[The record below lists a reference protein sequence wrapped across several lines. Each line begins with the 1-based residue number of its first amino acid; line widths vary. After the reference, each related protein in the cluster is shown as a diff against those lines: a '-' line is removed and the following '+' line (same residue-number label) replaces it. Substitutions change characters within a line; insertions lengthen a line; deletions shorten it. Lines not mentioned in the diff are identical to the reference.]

1 MKKLMFIII
10 FLLGFTITA
19 FASVESEIEEIK
31 DIYDS
36 SGEITDAVN
45 GGFSEFLNLL
55 KERVLNYKDI
65 FKNAVYLVAVSVFSA
80 FSKGFSS
87 NRIGSSKAVDFAAS
101 AAVMSL
107 TLIPGIE
114 AVSAVSNFLKSAS
127 SFLTAF
133 APVYAGIS
141 AASGQILEGG
151 SSAYFILTLSSIIS
165 ALTGAAII
173 PLLSVYLCLSS
184 VGGVFSGIDISPL
197 CEGIKKVTNIFLG
210 FFSAVFVGFLS
221 LKTSVASASDSLTMR
236 GIKFA
241 AGSFFP
247 VVGSALSEAIST
259 AGGYLGIIKS
269 SFGFFGIAVLVFLF
283 LPVAISLLL
292 WMTSLTISLS
302 AASAV
307 GEEAMVRSLKSLRSA
322 FSLLW
327 SISAVFLLLSI
338 ISIGAV
344 IPK

>member
-141 AASGQILEGG
+141 AASGQIL
-151 SSAYFILTLSSIIS
+151 
-165 ALTGAAII
+165 
-173 PLLSVYLCLSS
+173 
-184 VGGVFSGIDISPL
+184 
-197 CEGIKKVTNIFLG
+197 
-210 FFSAVFVGFLS
+210 
-221 LKTSVASASDSLTMR
+221 
-236 GIKFA
+236 
-241 AGSFFP
+241 
-247 VVGSALSEAIST
+247 
-259 AGGYLGIIKS
+259 
-269 SFGFFGIAVLVFLF
+269 
-283 LPVAISLLL
+283 
-292 WMTSLTISLS
+292 
-302 AASAV
+302 
-307 GEEAMVRSLKSLRSA
+307 
-322 FSLLW
+322 
-327 SISAVFLLLSI
+327 
-338 ISIGAV
+338 
-344 IPK
+344 